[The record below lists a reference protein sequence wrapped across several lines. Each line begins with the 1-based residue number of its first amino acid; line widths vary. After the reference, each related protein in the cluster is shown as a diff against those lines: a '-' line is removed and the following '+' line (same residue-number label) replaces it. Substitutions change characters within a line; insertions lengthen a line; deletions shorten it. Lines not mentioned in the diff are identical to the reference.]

1 MSIVVECRVSS
12 NYYKLLSNLKNALR
26 GHDVI
31 ESEASAGPDAERIA
45 KILIIQ
51 FLDYMQER
59 IIM

>member
-1 MSIVVECRVSS
+1 MSSVVECRVSS

-31 ESEASAGPDAERIA
+31 ESEASAGPYAERIA